1 MFGIFKSKPKAV
13 RIGDIAPD
21 FKAETTTGDINF
33 HEWIG
38 EGWAVLFSHPRY
50 KTPVCSTELGEV
62 EKLSDEFK
70 KRNVKPMGLSVDT
83 IDETSSW
90 LEDIMDIAGAKPDF
104 PIIADTDMEISKK
117 YNMLPS
123 IEEGNSEGRTAVDNQ
138 TVRTVFI
145 VGPDKKIK
153 LFLTYPMTTG
163 RNFNEIIRV
172 IDSMQ
177 LAEKYPVAT
186 PVNWEK
192 GDQVIIKPSVKEDEA
207 KKLFPEGWETIKP
220 YLRKI
225 PDPSK

>member
-1 MFGIFKSKPKAV
+1 MEL
-13 RIGDIAPD
+13 RINDIAPN
-21 FKAETTTGDINF
+21 FTALTTQGEINF
-33 HEWIG
+33 HDWIG
-38 EGWAVLFSHPRY
+38 DGWAVLFSHPRF

-62 EKLSDEFK
+62 ERLSSEFN
-70 KRNVKPMGLSVDT
+70 KRNVKTIGLSVDT

-90 LEDIMDIAGAKPDF
+90 LDDIMDISGEKPSF
-104 PIIADTDMEISKK
+104 PIIADTKMEISKM
-117 YNMLPS
+117 YNMLPTS
-123 IEEGNSEGRTAVDNQ
+123 EEGNSEGRTAVDNE

-177 LAEKYPVAT
+177 LTSKHPVAT
-186 PVNWEK
+186 PVNWKK
-192 GDQVIIKPSVKEDEA
+192 GEEVIIKPSVKEDEA
-207 KKLFPEGWETIKP
+207 KKLFPEGWKTIKP

-225 PDPSK
+225 PDPSE

>member
-1 MFGIFKSKPKAV
+1 MDV
-13 RIGDIAPD
+13 RINDIAPN
-21 FKAETTTGDINF
+21 FTANTTQGEITLHD
-33 HEWIG
+33 WIG
-38 EGWAVLFSHPRY
+38 DGWAVLFSHPRY

-70 KRNVKPMGLSVDT
+70 KRNVKTIGLSVDT
-83 IDETSSW
+83 VDETSSW
-90 LEDIMDIAGAKPDF
+90 LDDIMDISGAKPNF
-104 PIIADTDMEISKK
+104 PIIADTGMEISKM
-117 YNMLPS
+117 YNMLPTS
-123 IEEGNSEGRTAVDNQ
+123 EEGSSDGRTAVDNQ

-145 VGPDKKIK
+145 IGPDKKIK

-177 LAEKYPVAT
+177 LTEKHPVAT

-192 GDQVIIKPSVKEDEA
+192 GDEVIIKPSVKEDDA
-207 KKLFPEGWETIKP
+207 KKLFPEGWTTIKP

>member
-1 MFGIFKSKPKAV
+1 MSL
-13 RIGDIAPD
+13 RINDIAPD
-21 FKAETTTGDINF
+21 FNAKTTEGDISF

-38 EGWAVLFSHPRY
+38 DCWAVLFSHPRF

-70 KRNVKPMGLSVDT
+70 KRNVKTIGLSVDT

-90 LEDIMDIAGAKPDF
+90 LDDIMDISGAKPNF
-104 PIIADTDMEISKK
+104 PIVADTGMEISKM
-117 YNMLPS
+117 YNMLPTS
-123 IEEGNSEGRTAVDNQ
+123 EEGTSDGRTAVDNQ

-145 VGPDKKIK
+145 IGPDKKIK

-172 IDSMQ
+172 IDSIQ
-177 LAEKYPVAT
+177 LTEKHPVAT

-192 GDQVIIKPSVKEDEA
+192 GDEVIIKPSVQEEEA
-207 KKLFPEGWETIKP
+207 KKLFPEGWKTIKP

-225 PDPSK
+225 ADPSK

>member
-1 MFGIFKSKPKAV
+1 MEL
-13 RIGDIAPD
+13 RINDIAPN
-21 FKAETTTGDINF
+21 FTAKTTQGEITF
-33 HEWIG
+33 HDWIG

-62 EKLSDEFK
+62 EKLSDEFQ
-70 KRNVKPMGLSVDT
+70 KRNVKAMGLSVDT
-83 IDETSSW
+83 LEETSSW
-90 LEDIMDIAGAKPDF
+90 LDDIIDISGAKPSF
-104 PIIADTDMEISKK
+104 PIVADTGLEISKM
-117 YNMLPS
+117 YNMLPTS
-123 IEEGNSEGRTAVDNQ
+123 EENSSNGRTAVDNQ

-172 IDSMQ
+172 IDSIQ
-177 LAEKYPVAT
+177 LTDKHPVAT
-186 PVNWEK
+186 PVNWKK
-192 GDQVIIKPSVKEDEA
+192 GDKVIIKPSLQEDEA

>member
-1 MFGIFKSKPKAV
+1 MTL
-13 RIGDIAPD
+13 RINDIAPN
-21 FKAETTTGDINF
+21 FTAKTTEGDISF

-38 EGWAVLFSHPRY
+38 NGWAVLFSHPRY

-62 EKLSDEFK
+62 EKLKPEFK
-70 KRNVKPMGLSVDT
+70 KRNVKTIGLSVDT
-83 IDETSSW
+83 VDETSSW
-90 LEDIMDIAGAKPDF
+90 LDDIMDISGAKPSF
-104 PIIADTDMEISKK
+104 PIIADTGMEISKM
-117 YNMLPS
+117 YSMLPTS
-123 IEEGNSEGRTAVDNQ
+123 QEGTSEGRTAVDNQ
-138 TVRTVFI
+138 TVRTVFV

-163 RNFNEIIRV
+163 RNFKEILRV

-177 LAEKYPVAT
+177 LTDQHPVAT

-192 GDQVIIKPSVKEDEA
+192 GEEVIIKPSVQEDEA
-207 KKLFPEGWETIKP
+207 QRLFPDGWKTIKP

>member
-1 MFGIFKSKPKAV
+1 MELRINDLAPNFTAKTTQGEIIFHDW
-13 RIGDIAPD
+13 IGD
-21 FKAETTTGDINF
+21 
-33 HEWIG
+33 
-38 EGWAVLFSHPRY
+38 GWAVLFSHPRY

-62 EKLSDEFK
+62 EKLSEEFK
-70 KRNVKPMGLSVDT
+70 KRNVKAMGLSVDT

-90 LEDIMDIAGAKPDF
+90 LDDIKDIGGAKPNF
-104 PIIADTDMEISKK
+104 PIVADTEMEISKM
-117 YNMLPS
+117 YNMLPTS
-123 IEEGNSEGRTAVDNQ
+123 EEGSSDGRTPLDNQ

-145 VGPDKKIK
+145 IGPDKKIK

-177 LAEKYPVAT
+177 LTEKHPVAT

-192 GDQVIIKPSVKEDEA
+192 GQEVIIKPSVNEEEA
-207 KKLFPEGWETIKP
+207 KKLFPQGWKTIKP